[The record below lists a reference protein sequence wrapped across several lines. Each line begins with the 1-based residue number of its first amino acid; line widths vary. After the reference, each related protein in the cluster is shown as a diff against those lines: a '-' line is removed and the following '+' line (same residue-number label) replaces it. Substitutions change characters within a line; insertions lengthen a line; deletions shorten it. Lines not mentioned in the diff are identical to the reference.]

1 MLDRLR
7 RGRRLVV
14 STAVLTVVATALATV
29 GLAGV
34 AVAEDP
40 GDSVGTTPILQPY
53 LVPVYQDGPQTHLKS
68 NTANQPVPDMH
79 MAVNSNSDLPGF
91 SVWTAG
97 DTFSLLL
104 SPGDPCN
111 APPFFFFPFG
121 PNCVEDGNW
130 IGWSAVP
137 TVSVSGG
144 PASGGTPPIVS
155 CSIKAFPADS
165 VATQVSVRDLLECV
179 FVNSSVDDALTPY
192 TIDFSGIKLT
202 TGPDPQ
208 GTNDRIRLYV
218 QYGAGALDGDGYSIL
233 DARQYPLQ
241 CAAGVAGCLANA
253 GGHLPCLRSRDAGD
267 RRVRDGEQPAGV
279 GVAGRGGCSG
289 EPGVDHRAP
298 RGRDRR
304 GLPVH
309 RVGCEWRL
317 VVEQRRVADGDG
329 GVDACG
335 WGDAPRPDHR
345 LRRCRRVVRRGNGSD
360 SKYLLISIDA
370 ESSEPTTITISG
382 LLVNAG
388 SSIGAQ
394 QARAFL
400 SSNASCEGE
409 HVDLPGDQH
418 YTHNY
423 FTVFSV
429 GNATINTRIAGSNL
443 EQTAVAALEA
453 AFPSTEPGDGCLDA
467 NASPDPGEDDPGSSV
482 VLATTAT
489 WQDAL
494 AASYLASFLDTGVLL
509 TPPDHLSKYTEN
521 AIRNEGVT
529 SVYIVGGNLAVSKAV
544 ADQLKDTPQYHC
556 GGANVRQGDLGGN
569 LLVHRIW
576 GATDLDTAM
585 EVATFVN
592 SGFVNFH
599 SGGFDLSGVA
609 LPVGSP
615 IPNIYARGGGTD
627 TSQSLATIRVRTA
640 ILATNNTWQ
649 DAAAAGSLSYYEQM
663 PVILTARGALSA
675 QARTALLDLGIQ
687 QVVLLGG
694 PIAISDQVVSDL
706 SAIGVKSLR
715 ISGVDHTDTAVQL
728 ATFEVNPNA
737 GLNGH
742 DAGLDWGTYDECFR
756 DTFEKALAYGCF
768 VMAVARGDFYADA
781 LTSSVVTG
789 RINGIRNREFY
800 EGPQPILLTI
810 DPNTIGGPLTGFLN
824 RAGSPYG
831 VAGVGYPWPVAYAGL
846 LGHGKW
852 IIAITPFGGIL
863 AISDAT
869 LQGMLDAISA
879 GANPA

>member
-1 MLDRLR
+1 M
-7 RGRRLVV
+7 
-14 STAVLTVVATALATV
+14 
-29 GLAGV
+29 
-34 AVAEDP
+34 
-40 GDSVGTTPILQPY
+40 
-53 LVPVYQDGPQTHLKS
+53 
-68 NTANQPVPDMH
+68 PDFH
-79 MAVNSNSDLPGF
+79 FTVNSNSDDPTF

-97 DTFSLLL
+97 DTMSLVI
-104 SPGDPCN
+104 SPGDDN
-111 APPFFFFPFG
+111 GLSDPFKFPFG
-121 PNCVEDGNW
+121 PNSVEDGNW
-130 IGWSAVP
+130 LSFSSLP

-155 CSIKAFPADS
+155 CSIKAFGADS
-165 VATQVSVRDLLECV
+165 VATQVSVRDMLECV

-192 TIDFSGIKLT
+192 TIDVSGIKIT
-202 TGPDPQ
+202 TGPDVQ
-208 GTNDRIRLYV
+208 NARMHGWA
-218 QYGAGALDGDGYSIL
+218 QYGAGGIAVRHGRCSSVRVAVRGGRCWVSREPGGQVPGPYVSETRVIDAYATANNPPVSVLPGAVGASVSPVLIIELHEGVIGEDYLCIESGASGDWSWNNGASPTATAVSTPAGGATHLDPTIDFVG
-233 DARQYPLQ
+233 A
-241 CAAGVAGCLANA
+241 AAG
-253 GGHLPCLRSRDAGD
+253 
-267 RRVRDGEQPAGV
+267 PAF
-279 GVAGRGGCSG
+279 
-289 EPGVDHRAP
+289 
-298 RGRDRR
+298 
-304 GLPVH
+304 
-309 RVGCEWRL
+309 
-317 VVEQRRVADGDG
+317 
-329 GVDACG
+329 
-335 WGDAPRPDHR
+335 
-345 LRRCRRVVRRGNGSD
+345 NGSD
-360 SKYLLISIDA
+360 ATFVLIGIDA
-370 ESSEPTTITISG
+370 ESSAPTTITISG

-400 SSNASCEGE
+400 SSDPDCTGGIE
-409 HVDLPGDQH
+409 VDLPGDQN
-418 YTHNY
+418 YTHDY

-429 GNATINTRIAGSNL
+429 GNTTINTRIAGSNL

-556 GGANVRQGDLGGN
+556 GGANLRQGDLGGN

-599 SGGFDLSGVA
+599 SGGFDLSGAA

-615 IPNIYARGGGTD
+615 IPNMYARGGGTD
-627 TSQSLATIRVRTA
+627 TSGSLATIRVRTA

-728 ATFEVNPNA
+728 ATFEVNGNS

-742 DAGLDWGTYDECFR
+742 DAGLDWNADTCEPSGTKLPR
-756 DTFEKALAYGCF
+756 
-768 VMAVARGDFYADA
+768 
-781 LTSSVVTG
+781 TSS
-789 RINGIRNREFY
+789 
-800 EGPQPILLTI
+800 
-810 DPNTIGGPLTGFLN
+810 
-824 RAGSPYG
+824 RA
-831 VAGVGYPWPVAYAGL
+831 A
-846 LGHGKW
+846 
-852 IIAITPFGGIL
+852 
-863 AISDAT
+863 
-869 LQGMLDAISA
+869 
-879 GANPA
+879 